1 MTIFRNAAR
10 ALILGSLVGGFATI
24 ASAQKS
30 KDTFRLAIDAPIQG
44 MSYYLDPNSET
55 VFQSETIYDNL
66 IIFNE
71 KSLKFEPLLAKSWKQ
86 VNATTIELELRDDV
100 KWHDGE
106 KFDAD
111 DVVHTLTWVSDPKV
125 QLRFKGNWE
134 WIDKVEK
141 TGPHSVRIVAKE
153 PTPYALTS
161 LA

>member
-1 MTIFRNAAR
+1 M
-10 ALILGSLVGGFATI
+10 
-24 ASAQKS
+24 
-30 KDTFRLAIDAPIQG
+30 
-44 MSYYLDPNSET
+44 
-55 VFQSETIYDNL
+55 
-66 IIFNE
+66 
-71 KSLKFEPLLAKSWKQ
+71 
-86 VNATTIELELRDDV
+86 IELEQRDDV
-100 KWHDGE
+100 KWQDGE

-111 DVVHTLTWVSDPKV
+111 DMVPTLTWASDPKV